1 MLAPCTLFM
10 PKLKSSKV
18 NLTSLW
24 VCIKHAALLHIVLG
38 CKKRSCLPS
47 YMMFTF
53 GHCVVQAHFC
63 GNFTL
68 SLFYHKMIVV
78 IVLCTTV
85 LSRAST
91 HTRASAHPP
100 ILTVLWFF
108 EVLCVTTHH
117 AKFLRIESEGRSAE
131 LTCTCSCDCAL
142 GATTSGIKVLHTP
155 LHGLVRSV
163 LSLQHEIC
171 ILQAMTERCGNLA
184 TRLWVCQLC
193 STIQLSPLSG
203 WLRRSTKRQC
213 GTLFTSHPGWALAQ
227 EYLNHSS
234 TFSV

>member
-1 MLAPCTLFM
+1 
-10 PKLKSSKV
+10 
-18 NLTSLW
+18 
-24 VCIKHAALLHIVLG
+24 
-38 CKKRSCLPS
+38 
-47 YMMFTF
+47 MMFTF
-53 GHCVVQAHFC
+53 GHYVVQAHFC
-63 GNFTL
+63 GNFTH
-68 SLFYHKMIVV
+68 SFFYHKMIVV

-85 LSRAST
+85 LSQAST

-171 ILQAMTERCGNLA
+171 ILQAMTECCGNLA
-184 TRLWVCQLC
+184 TRLRVSQLC
-193 STIQLSPLSG
+193 STIQLSP
-203 WLRRSTKRQC
+203 WLASTKHEVTMRY
-213 GTLFTSHPGWALAQ
+213 TLAVYFASGVGPCMGIFEPFKHLLCVTAHPQLLVLELQVPMGACSGQYGKYRLW
-227 EYLNHSS
+227 
-234 TFSV
+234 

>member
-1 MLAPCTLFM
+1 M
-10 PKLKSSKV
+10 
-18 NLTSLW
+18 
-24 VCIKHAALLHIVLG
+24 ALLHIVLG

-63 GNFTL
+63 GNFTRRF
-68 SLFYHKMIVV
+68 FYHKIIVV

-85 LSRAST
+85 
-91 HTRASAHPP
+91 
-100 ILTVLWFF
+100 
-108 EVLCVTTHH
+108 VLCVTTHH

-184 TRLWVCQLC
+184 MRLRVGQFC
-193 STIQLSPLSG
+193 STISFLPG
-203 WLRRSTKRQC
+203 WPRRSTK
-213 GTLFTSHPGWALAQ
+213 
-227 EYLNHSS
+227 
-234 TFSV
+234 

>member
-1 MLAPCTLFM
+1 MLALCTFFM

-18 NLTSLW
+18 NLTSFW
-24 VCIKHAALLHIVLG
+24 VCIKHVALLHIVLG
-38 CKKRSCLPS
+38 IEKRSCLPS

-63 GNFTL
+63 GNFTHRF
-68 SLFYHKMIVV
+68 FYHKMIVV
-78 IVLCTTV
+78 IVLCTTI
-85 LSRAST
+85 LS
-91 HTRASAHPP
+91 RASAHPP

-108 EVLCVTTHH
+108 KVLCVITHH
-117 AKFLRIESEGRSAE
+117 AKFLCIESKSRSAE

-171 ILQAMTERCGNLA
+171 ILQAMTDAAETWQRGYE
-184 TRLWVCQLC
+184 WVNFVARYSFL
-193 STIQLSPLSG
+193 PG
-203 WLRRSTKRQC
+203 WPWRSTKWRC
-213 GTLFTSHPGWALAQ
+213 GIPWQFTSHPEWALARG
-227 EYLNHSS
+227 YLNHSS